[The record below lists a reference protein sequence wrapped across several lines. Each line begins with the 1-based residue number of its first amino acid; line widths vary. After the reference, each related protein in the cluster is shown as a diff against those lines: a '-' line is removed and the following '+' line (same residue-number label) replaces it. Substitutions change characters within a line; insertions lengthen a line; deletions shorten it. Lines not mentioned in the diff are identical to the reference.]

1 MELKLEP
8 CVWNVHF
15 FCVVY
20 AWLTSSKVKDL
31 GGGVC
36 TLPMMMN

>member
-1 MELKLEP
+1 MELKLELF
-8 CVWNVHF
+8 VWNVHF
-15 FCVVY
+15 CCVVY

-36 TLPMMMN
+36 TLPMMMS